1 MSPNLSRK
9 FIQSTFSIDLE
20 KKEELVGADT
30 NCVCKEGV
38 HSSRCLLAMQVSFA
52 EHETH
57 YRSAALPH
65 FMPNSILQ
73 VLTSRPPQGLYH
85 LRNG

>member
-20 KKEELVGADT
+20 KKEELIGADT
-30 NCVCKEGV
+30 HC
-38 HSSRCLLAMQVSFA
+38 VSFA
-52 EHETH
+52 EQETH

-73 VLTSRPPQGLYH
+73 VLTSRPPQGLDH